1 MRLSLS
7 LRFKGLLVVLLLL
20 AMELLFVGCHIWLL
34 QEAERESRKQ
44 ETAKEVIARAT
55 DMLQSLYDAGDSVAK
70 YLVSHDPEGIRRYE
84 QARQQ
89 IPDEIKWIKE
99 HIKDDKSQLAL
110 LEKIESSVTAGMNT
124 LAEMRAITDKEA
136 QFVAMQYAVKL
147 RAKVQKNMEGLIH
160 DLIEFLNTEK
170 KIESSSPMVLQ
181 AQRDMIKYLLW
192 AGVALNIVVAF
203 ALALLFTSSITSR
216 LTIVEDNSLRLRQR
230 KPLRAPLSGDDEI
243 ALLDQAFHKMSH
255 SLRGEEA
262 LVQASEEQVQTIID
276 QMPIGLAII
285 QTTNTKDTETAET
298 DRASSND
305 AEEIEYANP
314 SLEKMLGFK
323 SGAMVGT
330 KVASHFLIPGPKPT
344 PLQDSSLIDGVV
356 DLIAAK
362 KDLSQIPVEFSVTDI
377 SLGQLAEQNKQLAT
391 VIDVTE
397 KREIEKMKEAFLA
410 MVSHDL
416 RTPLT
421 SVAGFLHMLP
431 MGVYGELNNAV
442 VASTKVAEDE
452 VELLIAL
459 INDLLDLEKLRAGQ
473 LDMRVTQFDLED
485 VIDSAVDAL
494 YSLADAVMVS
504 VIFEGCEGK
513 IAADQER
520 LQQAITKTIEGLLRL
535 CEPGDTINIS
545 VTMVITNLKKAY
557 TIAFSSEKLA
567 LQNPPLAKL
576 FEPFQPIEL
585 SSGSISLGLRLP
597 LAQAIVLSH
606 GGTCGASQHSGGLS
620 LWLTLPG

>member
-20 AMELLFVGCHIWLL
+20 AMEMLFVGCHVWLL

-70 YLVSHDPEGIRRYE
+70 YLVSHDPEGIKRYE

-124 LAEMRAITDKEA
+124 LAEMRSITDKEA

-160 DLIEFLNTEK
+160 DLIDFLNTEK
-170 KIESSSPMVLQ
+170 KIESASPKVLQ

-203 ALALLFTSSITSR
+203 ALALLFTRSITSR

-230 KPLRAPLSGDDEI
+230 KPLRAPLRGDDEI
-243 ALLDQAFHKMSH
+243 ALLDQAFHRMSH

-262 LVQASEEQVQTIID
+262 LVQASEDQVQTIID

-285 QTTNTKDTETAET
+285 QNSNSENAENTE
-298 DRASSND
+298 
-305 AEEIEYANP
+305 EEIEYANP
-314 SLEKMLGFK
+314 TLEKMLGFK

-330 KVASHFLIPGPKPT
+330 KVASHFLIPGAKPI
-344 PLQDSSLIDGVV
+344 PLHDSSLIEGVV

-362 KDLSQIPVEFSVTDI
+362 KDLSQIPVEFSVTDV

-431 MGVYGELNNAV
+431 MGVYGELNNAI

-473 LDMRVTQFDLED
+473 LDLRVTQFDLED

-494 YSLADAVMVS
+494 YNLADAVMVS

-513 IAADQER
+513 IAADQDR
-520 LQQAITKTIEGLLRL
+520 LQQAITKTLEGLLRL

-557 TIAFSSEKLA
+557 TIAFNSEKLV
-567 LQNPPLAKL
+567 LQNNPLAKL

>member
-1 MRLSLS
+1 
-7 LRFKGLLVVLLLL
+7 
-20 AMELLFVGCHIWLL
+20 
-34 QEAERESRKQ
+34 
-44 ETAKEVIARAT
+44 
-55 DMLQSLYDAGDSVAK
+55 
-70 YLVSHDPEGIRRYE
+70 
-84 QARQQ
+84 
-89 IPDEIKWIKE
+89 
-99 HIKDDKSQLAL
+99 
-110 LEKIESSVTAGMNT
+110 
-124 LAEMRAITDKEA
+124 
-136 QFVAMQYAVKL
+136 
-147 RAKVQKNMEGLIH
+147 
-160 DLIEFLNTEK
+160 
-170 KIESSSPMVLQ
+170 
-181 AQRDMIKYLLW
+181 
-192 AGVALNIVVAF
+192 
-203 ALALLFTSSITSR
+203 
-216 LTIVEDNSLRLRQR
+216 
-230 KPLRAPLSGDDEI
+230 
-243 ALLDQAFHKMSH
+243 MSH

-285 QTTNTKDTETAET
+285 QTTNAKNTKNSENYEA
-298 DRASSND
+298 DRASSNG

-330 KVASHFLIPGPKPT
+330 KVASHFLIPGAKPT
-344 PLQDSSLIDGVV
+344 PLQDSSLIEGVV

-362 KDLSQIPVEFSVTDI
+362 NDQSQIPVEFSVTDI
-377 SLGQLAEQNKQLAT
+377 SLGHLAEQNKQLAT

-431 MGVYGELNNAV
+431 MGVYGELNNAI

-473 LDMRVTQFDLED
+473 LDLRVTQFDLED

-520 LQQAITKTIEGLLRL
+520 LQQAITKTLEGLLRL

-557 TIAFSSEKLA
+557 TIAFNSEKLV
-567 LQNPPLAKL
+567 LQNTPLAKL

-585 SSGSISLGLRLP
+585 ASGSISLGLRLP